1 METLKQSIHE
11 VMFELPNDTLVYCGH
26 GPTTT
31 IGVEKETNYIL
42 QF

>member
-1 METLKQSIHE
+1 
-11 VMFELPNDTLVYCGH
+11 MFQLPNDTLVYCGH
-26 GPTTT
+26 GPITT